1 MNSKK
6 IIIGTANFG
15 MKYGLSNKNIHPKE
29 IKKIFNYCKKKK
41 ELKLWIQRL
50 GMKMHLNI

>member
-29 IKKIFNYCKKKK
+29 IKKKYLIIVKK
-41 ELKLWIQRL
+41 EW
-50 GMKMHLNI
+50 N